1 VTSIPRSDTSL
12 RVVAGSLIALRM
24 YDIAYAIDLDRV
36 EQIGTAQAQGASRIG
51 FSRAEPKAIAYGV
64 PPVEIRLGQV
74 PLELPNDIHFAEAS
88 VRIYEFG
95 AISISL
101 RVPIRDVTW
110 DAFAAASLTFD
121 RSGMSGPG
129 AAVFNTLAE
138 RVLALLAPALDRP
151 AARRLEEDYF
161 LSVVQTLDPP
171 LGAEELL
178 EQVDLAGFLAGERAA
193 LSDGARRDI
202 LRNRFS
208 YLTTDLAVL
217 AWDNA
222 FLFEPS
228 GDLDVADVLEVANA
242 QLLELRFYDDLLDRE
257 LPRMYDRVAETR
269 NAFRGLSRRRYA
281 GLARD
286 LYTLVAEVT
295 ETTERV
301 DNALK
306 VTEDVYLARI
316 YGAALELFR
325 VPTWAGA
332 VDRKLSIIRDTYT
345 ALYDEAATARAE
357 LIELGIFLLIVFE
370 IVMAF
375 LA

>member
-1 VTSIPRSDTSL
+1 VR
-12 RVVAGSLIALRM
+12 AGWLVALRM

-36 EQIGTAQAQGASRIG
+36 EAIGAEQAEGASRIRL
-51 FSRAEPKAIAYGV
+51 SRAEPKAIAYGV
-64 PPVEIRLGQV
+64 PPVEIRLGQF
-74 PLELPNDIHFAEAS
+74 PIQLPEVGTAEAS
-88 VRIYEFG
+88 VRVYEFG
-95 AISISL
+95 AVSISL
-101 RVPIRDVTW
+101 RITLRDLRW
-110 DAFAAASLTFD
+110 SDFAEASLAFD
-121 RSGMSGPG
+121 RSAVEGR
-129 AAVFNTLAE
+129 AAELFGELAD
-138 RVLALLAPALDRP
+138 RVVALLAPALDRP
-151 AARRLEEDYF
+151 ATHRLEEDYF
-161 LSVVQTLDPP
+161 LTVVQTLEPQ
-171 LGAEELL
+171 LSAEELL
-178 EQVDLAGFLAGERAA
+178 ERVDLAAFLSGERAE
-193 LSDGARRDI
+193 LSDGARRDV
-202 LRNRFS
+202 LKNRFS
-208 YLTTDLAVL
+208 YFKTDLAVL

-222 FLFEPS
+222 FLLEPS

-269 NAFRGLSRRRYA
+269 NAIRGLSRRRYA

-316 YGAALELFR
+316 YGAALELYR
-325 VPTWAGA
+325 VSTWAAA

-357 LIELGIFLLIVFE
+357 LLELGIFLLIVLE
-370 IVMAF
+370 IVLAF
-375 LA
+375 LL